1 MSVAQIALGI
11 FLAQFGLAVC
21 GIIIA
26 DGFYHATIELLQS
39 ISDVVELEWGEE
51 DE

>member
-26 DGFYHATIELLQS
+26 VGAYLLILRIEKKR
-39 ISDVVELEWGEE
+39 EGKK
-51 DE
+51 